1 MPLRRVCR
9 RQQDSRLVSPAF
21 GRRSLLRHGPHRHS
35 ASLGSLLEGPCV
47 PLGADLHLTGYLEEG
62 PNGLLLRIGGGVWEL
77 DARRPSRHLI
87 GCEVEVTGQ
96 RAGFNG
102 IVCDQ
107 IWPAGQPCPGRR
119 GLGLRLNMEYL
130 LTAAFVGYGFIAFL
144 LGLVGHF
151 R

>member
-9 RQQDSRLVSPAF
+9 RQQDSRLVSPAV
-21 GRRSLLRHGPHRHS
+21 RHRSLLCHGSHRHRS
-35 ASLGSLLEGPCV
+35 SLGSLLEGSGV

-62 PNGLLLRIGGGVWEL
+62 PYGLLLRNGGGVWEL
-77 DARRPSRHLI
+77 DARRPSRRLI

-107 IWPAGQPCPGRR
+107 IWPAGQPRPRR
-119 GLGLRLNMEYL
+119 LRLDIEYL
-130 LTAAFVGYGFIAFL
+130 LTAAFVGYGIIALL
-144 LGLVGHF
+144 LGLAGHF

>member
-1 MPLRRVCR
+1 M
-9 RQQDSRLVSPAF
+9 
-21 GRRSLLRHGPHRHS
+21 
-35 ASLGSLLEGPCV
+35 

-62 PNGLLLRIGGGVWEL
+62 PYGLLLRSGGGVWEL
-77 DARRPSRHLI
+77 DARRPSRRLI

-107 IWPAGQPCPGRR
+107 IWSAGQPRPRR
-119 GLGLRLNMEYL
+119 LRLNIEYL
-130 LTAAFVGYGFIAFL
+130 LTAAFVGYGFIAFF
-144 LGLVGHF
+144 LGLARYF

>member
-1 MPLRRVCR
+1 M
-9 RQQDSRLVSPAF
+9 
-21 GRRSLLRHGPHRHS
+21 
-35 ASLGSLLEGPCV
+35 

-62 PNGLLLRIGGGVWEL
+62 PYGLLLRSDGGVWEL
-77 DARRPSRHLI
+77 DARRPSRRLI

-107 IWPAGQPCPGRR
+107 IWPPGQSRPSRR
-119 GLGLRLNMEYL
+119 GLGLRLNIEYL

-144 LGLVGHF
+144 LGLAGHF